1 MFNIDNHLKELRSS
15 IVGIGLVIVTAALGL
30 IWISIG
36 LYAFLSARLGPVWG
50 PILLGVFFL
59 LPLLGAAV
67 ARLFTAKPALVQPQ
81 MMTGQTDDA
90 ILGIAKLTESLAGQ
104 SPFVAT
110 SVAVIAGVIAARFPS
125 LLTLFVQL
133 ANAWVADMK
142 LRAAQAAEQNIKED
156 SSNP

>member
-1 MFNIDNHLKELRSS
+1 MFNISNQLKELRSS

-30 IWISIG
+30 VWISIG

-50 PILLGVFFL
+50 PILLGVLFL

-67 ARLFTAKPALVQPQ
+67 ARLFSTKPEPVQPN
-81 MMTGQTDDA
+81 MMTAQSDEA
-90 ILGIAKLTESLAGQ
+90 MLGIAKLTESLSGQ
-104 SPFVAT
+104 SPMVAT
-110 SVAVIAGVIAARFPS
+110 SVAVIAGVIAVRFPS

-142 LRAAQAAEQNIKED
+142 LRAARAAEQKTNEP
-156 SSNP
+156 SQ